1 MAYCFLSLAILTCL
15 SQLSTS
21 RSFIPQPS
29 LYLSTT
35 VTHILRQQISQQLL
49 SVLLFGAP
57 FTTYRCPSS
66 PSTTYISFGSAKA
79 PIKILLVCG
88 VHAREL
94 ITVDT
99 CLEYLRQ
106 FGGNARL
113 KRNVRLDVFLS
124 GNSERP
130 KVLKGGYDIRKNA
143 NSK

>member
-1 MAYCFLSLAILTCL
+1 MFLSLTSQRSAKPKIYAI
-15 SQLSTS
+15 
-21 RSFIPQPS
+21 
-29 LYLSTT
+29 
-35 VTHILRQQISQQLL
+35 
-49 SVLLFGAP
+49 LFGAP